1 MKNKDIKTI
10 EMYGQQVCYDFYD
23 EKIKPEVQE
32 FLESNKIKKV
42 LEWINDDVIMVL
54 GWDWT
59 MLKAIW
65 EHYKENKSFLPI
77 NFGTV
82 WFLLNDKDFINKK
95 TKFIKRE
102 YPLIDIKVKT
112 DKELK
117 KAVAFNEVIIKDI
130 EWKMVDLD
138 ISVWNKHFLNLQW
151 DWALISTPAWST
163 WSNFSNHWPIMP
175 HSSNSFVMTYLWAYK
190 PKRQPPT
197 IIENT
202 KKIKIENKWR
212 INPIIINA
220 DWNKILTTSKDQ
232 KVEVTIK
239 KSKYVVEILISEKY
253 KEQWDNKVLEE
264 QWFDN

>member
-1 MKNKDIKTI
+1 
-10 EMYGQQVCYDFYD
+10 MYWQQVCYDFYGGQIKEEVQD
-23 EKIKPEVQE
+23 FLKSKKIKNI
-32 FLESNKIKKV
+32 LES
-42 LEWINDDVIMVL
+42 INENVIIVL

-59 MLKAIW
+59 MLRAIG
-65 EHYKENKSFLPI
+65 EYYKERKVFLPI

-82 WFLLNDKDFINKK
+82 WFLLNDKEAIDKK

-112 DKELK
+112 DQDQK
-117 KAVAFNEVIIKDI
+117 KAVAFNELIIKDI

-163 WSNFSNHWPIMP
+163 WSNFSNHWPILP

-190 PKRQPPT
+190 PKRHPSS

-220 DWNKILTTSKDQ
+220 DWNKILTIKKDQ
-232 KVEVTIK
+232 KVEVIIK
-239 KSKYVVEILISEKY
+239 KSKYIVEILISENY
-253 KEQWDNKVLEE
+253 KGQWDNKVLEE
-264 QWFDN
+264 QGFVN